1 MAHPNSLMMFE
12 FIDDVRIITNISTGK
27 LGATIADAFYEG
39 GHQVI
44 YLHGR
49 RSDMPNNPVD
59 SHMEYIEVTSAQSA
73 FDAMKDIVANVKQ
86 KRIPIME
93 AIILFF
99 VNIPEMKRVTALV
112 KEVVVSC
119 FTKYKRLNGL
129 LRTKTDCRNSMK
141 KCKSG
146 LLKRWAMMNHMTLM

>member
-1 MAHPNSLMMFE
+1 MMFE

-99 VNIPEMKRVTALV
+99 VNIPEVEIAVINYV
-112 KEVVVSC
+112 KC
-119 FTKYKRLNGL
+119 
-129 LRTKTDCRNSMK
+129 
-141 KCKSG
+141 
-146 LLKRWAMMNHMTLM
+146 